1 MKQKWTLF
9 VGIILLVAGI
19 IIRKSTELNVD
30 GLVMILTGVLLK
42 TYYIISKVR
51 SGEYKPGY
59 ELIFLFVGLT
69 MFLTGL
75 YLKSHSPL
83 FNPLYLI
90 APGIMLKVLF
100 IILFI
105 IKTRSKTK
113 ELNYK

>member
-9 VGIILLVAGI
+9 AGILLLVAGI
-19 IIRKSTELNVD
+19 IIRKSTELNVE
-30 GLVMILTGVLLK
+30 GLVMILTGVLFK
-42 TYYIISKVR
+42 TYYIMSKVR

-59 ELIFLFVGLT
+59 ELWFLFVGLT

-75 YLKSHSPL
+75 YLRSVVH
-83 FNPLYLI
+83 FTY
-90 APGIMLKVLF
+90 APIMIIIGISLKVIF

-113 ELNYK
+113 ELISK